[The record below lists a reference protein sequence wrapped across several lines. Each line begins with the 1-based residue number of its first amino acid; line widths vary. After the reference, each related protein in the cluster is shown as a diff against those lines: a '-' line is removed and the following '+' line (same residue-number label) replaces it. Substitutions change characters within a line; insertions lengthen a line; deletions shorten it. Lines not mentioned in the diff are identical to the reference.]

1 MLIQLITQQPLVLP
15 PITAWSPQSRIIKY
29 WPTMRLLV
37 LAFNDPWVKSRE
49 QWKVQ
54 PRCLSGRCMSL
65 LPKSKSDFMKKSHN
79 FCHHFLVQFFHMVG
93 CMIQPWLYVENM
105 CVQKVLSTTT
115 WLFQMLL
122 IIFVSNLQKCITFH
136 CQHSPLS
143 WVLSFICLIW
153 CNLLFW
159 SVMQS
164 SHFPYCSHFHSKKQD
179 FLLWG
184 GIFRYRASTPWHN

>member
-15 PITAWSPQSRIIKY
+15 PITAWSPQPRIIKY

-37 LAFNDPWVKSRE
+37 LAFNDPGVKSRE

-93 CMIQPWLYVENM
+93 CMHLKT
-105 CVQKVLSTTT
+105 CAFQKVLSATT

-184 GIFRYRASTPWHN
+184 GIFRYRVSTPWHN